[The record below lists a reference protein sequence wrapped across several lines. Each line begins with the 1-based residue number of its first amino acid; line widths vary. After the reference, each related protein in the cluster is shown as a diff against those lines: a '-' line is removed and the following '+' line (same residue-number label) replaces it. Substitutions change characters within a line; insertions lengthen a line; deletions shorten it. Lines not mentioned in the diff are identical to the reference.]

1 MLVAL
6 LAAQAKAMAE
16 RPAEG
21 RQRLVCYSSNQVQS
35 LLLLTAMPAVPAD
48 EHTQRARIG
57 SSQPSGSTWRGKHL
71 IRLHAL
77 QHVLHG
83 AFSKGSWEDTGFAE
97 SCDVSVWQCC
107 G

>member
-1 MLVAL
+1 MKILVELQGTASETVLVAL
-6 LAAQAKAMAE
+6 LAAQARVMAE
-16 RPAEG
+16 RPAED

-57 SSQPSGSTWRGKHL
+57 SSQPFGSTWRGEHL

-77 QHVLHG
+77 QHVLHEALG
-83 AFSKGSWEDTGFAE
+83 KGRPRL
-97 SCDVSVWQCC
+97 C
-107 G
+107 